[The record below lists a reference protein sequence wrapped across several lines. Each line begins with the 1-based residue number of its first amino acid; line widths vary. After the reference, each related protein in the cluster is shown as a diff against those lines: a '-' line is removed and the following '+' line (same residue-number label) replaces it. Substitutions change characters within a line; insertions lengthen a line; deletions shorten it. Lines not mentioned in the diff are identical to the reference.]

1 MSEAKTN
8 TLGGPVTQS
17 KKSMLSLS
25 DMPVTGPTQKSS
37 LSAADD
43 TRAAKTRAA
52 DTSVMKGT
60 QKTSDQIPSVPQ
72 DNEHKSNVAMSGESP
87 TEMDACTAEGQAQ
100 GHPSSDTTSV
110 CPLISPTLFSRPQL
124 QTVTDCLQGN
134 LQRQISGFGKKSS
147 PGEPNAS
154 TSSGSKP
161 VFMSG
166 PPAKVFII
174 PGQNGNAMGQQSR
187 DRSLKYIFVH
197 ESSEPG
203 SRKIVARLIP
213 AASMKGNASILSCV
227 LAVNLF
233 PYFKCRATAML
244 T

>member
-8 TLGGPVTQS
+8 TLCGPVTQS
-17 KKSMLSLS
+17 KKSMLPLS
-25 DMPVTGPTQKSS
+25 DMPVTGPIQKSS

-43 TRAAKTRAA
+43 TRAAKTRTAN
-52 DTSVMKGT
+52 TSVMKGI
-60 QKTSDQIPSVPQ
+60 QKTSEQIPSVPQ

-134 LQRQISGFGKKSS
+134 LQRGFGKKSS

-161 VFMSG
+161 VFMPG

-174 PGQNGNAMGQQSR
+174 PGQNSNAMGQQSR

-213 AASMKGNASILSCV
+213 AASMKGNASILS
-227 LAVNLF
+227 
-233 PYFKCRATAML
+233 YK
-244 T
+244 